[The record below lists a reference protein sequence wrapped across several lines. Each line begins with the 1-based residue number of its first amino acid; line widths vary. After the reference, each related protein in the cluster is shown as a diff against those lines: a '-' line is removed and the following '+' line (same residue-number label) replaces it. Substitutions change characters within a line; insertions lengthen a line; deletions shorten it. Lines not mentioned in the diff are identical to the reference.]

1 MTTGP
6 DKDNMPKRREGKGS
20 LRGSC
25 LCGAVE
31 FEVRLPSRFCSHCH
45 CSNCRRAHGA
55 AFVTWV
61 GFPREQ
67 VKTISGV
74 DILHRYHTDTGAT
87 RSFCSRCGSTLFFE
101 SPRWA
106 GEVHVARANIKGE
119 IDRAPADHFYVDH
132 RASWWAITD
141 SLPQHGGD
149 TGDIPK
155 SSQKKGFQ

>member
-1 MTTGP
+1 MLSQGEARGRLT
-6 DKDNMPKRREGKGS
+6 
-20 LRGSC
+20 GSC

-31 FEVRLPSRFCSHCH
+31 FEVRLPSKFCAHCH

-61 GFPREQ
+61 GFSREQ

-74 DILHRYHTDTGAT
+74 DSLHRYLTDTGAT

-106 GEVHVARANIKGE
+106 GEVHVTRASIKGE
-119 IDRAPADHFYVDH
+119 IDQAPSSHFYVDH
-132 RASWWAITD
+132 RASWWTITD
-141 SLPQHGGD
+141 SLPQHGGE
-149 TGDIPK
+149 TGDEPK
-155 SSQKKGFQ
+155 DSQ